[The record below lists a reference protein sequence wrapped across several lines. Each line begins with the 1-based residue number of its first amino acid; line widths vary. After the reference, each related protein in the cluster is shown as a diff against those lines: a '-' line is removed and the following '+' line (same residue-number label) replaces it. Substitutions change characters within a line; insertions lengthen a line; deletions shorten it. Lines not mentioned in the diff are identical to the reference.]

1 MIEPRACR
9 VRGRLARMTVWGA
22 QFRRS
27 PVFARRCNLISP
39 QFSSCHFSGIV
50 VQYDIR

>member
-27 PVFARRCNLISP
+27 TVLHFA
-39 QFSSCHFSGIV
+39 V
-50 VQYDIR
+50 